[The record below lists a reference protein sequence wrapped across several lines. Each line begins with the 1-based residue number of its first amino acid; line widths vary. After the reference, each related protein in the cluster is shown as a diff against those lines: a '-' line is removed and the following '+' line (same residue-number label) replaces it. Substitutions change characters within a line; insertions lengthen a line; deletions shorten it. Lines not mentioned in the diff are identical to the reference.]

1 VTRLL
6 AAILVLAALAV
17 GLVALG
23 QQGIGPVLVTRE
35 DQQRILLLL
44 GDPRDE
50 HTEPGVSLRLPVL
63 EEVRTYDSRWLH
75 LASDPKEI
83 QTTDR
88 ERIVVDHYV
97 IWRIADPLQFYKSFP
112 TGPAEA
118 ETQIGQQVRAK
129 VREVIGQHK
138 LVQVLKDQR
147 AEIMEEIG
155 QKSGAVL
162 ERFGIEVNDVR
173 INRTELPKKTEANVY
188 ARMRAERERQARKNR
203 AEGEERARRIRAEA
217 DRGARVIVAEARGQA
232 EIERGKGDAES
243 TRTYA
248 EAYSKD
254 AEFYGFLRGLEAYR
268 KTIGEGTTMIL
279 APDHEFFRLLSLGS
293 EGGSPGSSESRES
306 SE

>member
-6 AAILVLAALAV
+6 TIILILAALGV
-17 GLVALG
+17 GLIAAG
-23 QQGIGPVLVTRE
+23 RQGIGPVLVTRE

-44 GDPRDE
+44 GNPRDE

-63 EEVRTYDSRWLH
+63 EEIRTFDRRWLH
-75 LASDPKEI
+75 LGSDPKEI

-112 TGPAEA
+112 TGVTEA

-138 LVQVLKDQR
+138 LVEVLKDKR
-147 AEIMEEIG
+147 AEIMQEIG
-155 QKSGAVL
+155 DKAREAL
-162 ERFGIEVNDVR
+162 TRFGIEINDVR
-173 INRTELPKKTEANVY
+173 INRTELPKKTEENVY
-188 ARMRAERERQARKNR
+188 ARMRAERDRQARKNR
-203 AEGEERARRIRAEA
+203 AEA
-217 DRGARVIVAEARGQA
+217 DREARVVVAEARGQA
-232 EIERGKGDAES
+232 EIERGKGDAEA
-243 TRTYA
+243 TRIYA

-254 AEFYGFLRGLEAYR
+254 AEFYAFLRGLEAYR
-268 KTIGEGTTMIL
+268 RTIGEGTTMVL
-279 APDHEFFRLLSLGS
+279 RPDHEFFRLLSHGS
-293 EGGSPGSSESRES
+293 EGGPPGSSESPRS

>member
-1 VTRLL
+1 MTRLL
-6 AAILVLAALAV
+6 TIIVILAALGV
-17 GLVALG
+17 GLIAAG
-23 QQGIGPVLVTRE
+23 RQGIGPVLVTRE

-63 EEVRTYDSRWLH
+63 EEIRTFDRRWLH
-75 LASDPKEI
+75 LGSDPKEI

-112 TGPAEA
+112 TGVAEA

-138 LVQVLKDQR
+138 LVEVLKDER
-147 AEIMEEIG
+147 AEIMQEIG
-155 QKSGAVL
+155 DKARDAL
-162 ERFGIEVNDVR
+162 TRFGIEINDVR
-173 INRTELPKKTEANVY
+173 INRTELPKKTEENVY
-188 ARMRAERERQARKNR
+188 ARMRAERDRQARKNR

-217 DRGARVIVAEARGQA
+217 DREARVVVAEARGQA
-232 EIERGKGDAES
+232 EIERGKGDAEA
-243 TRTYA
+243 TRIYA

-254 AEFYGFLRGLEAYR
+254 AEFYAFIRGLEAYR
-268 KTIGEGTTMIL
+268 RTIGEGTTMVL
-279 APDHEFFRLLSLGS
+279 PPDHEFFRLLSHGS
-293 EGGSPGSSESRES
+293 EGGPPGPSESPRSSE
-306 SE
+306 